1 MVPTQNNEEQPADE
15 GDSASDEEGKTQ
27 IHKNYGL

>member
-1 MVPTQNNEEQPADE
+1 MVPTQNNEEQPADGE
-15 GDSASDEEGKTQ
+15 SASDEEGKTQ